1 MEEAKRVAVITGVS
15 SGIGAATAVRL
26 AAEGFEIVGGA
37 RRIGRAAEIVEPL
50 GGRAFELDVTDPRSV
65 ADFARNVERA
75 DVLVNNAG
83 KAAGMDT
90 LAELSDDRARDM
102 FETNVLG
109 VITVTREFLP
119 LLERSGGHVVN
130 VGSTSGLEVYPGGGG
145 YTATKHALR
154 ALTKTLRLELVGKPI
169 RITEVMP
176 GLVETEFAKV
186 RFEGN
191 EDRAAKVYEGITP
204 LTPDDVADCI
214 AWAVTRPP
222 HVDIDEIVAR
232 PVAQATSTIVARRRQ
247 DDEATN

>member
-1 MEEAKRVAVITGVS
+1 MEDIKRVAVVTGAS
-15 SGIGAATAVRL
+15 SGIGAATAIRL
-26 AAEGFEIVGGA
+26 AAEGFHIVAGA
-37 RRIGRAAEIVEPL
+37 RRVERAAEVVEPV
-50 GGRAFELDVTDPRSV
+50 GGEAYALDVTDPRSV
-65 ADFARNVERA
+65 DSFASQLDRV

-83 KAAGMDT
+83 KARGMEG
-90 LAELSDDRARDM
+90 LAELSDEHAREM

-109 VITVTREFLP
+109 VISMTRALLP
-119 LLERSGGHVVN
+119 ALEISGGHVVN

-169 RITEVMP
+169 RVTEVMP

-191 EDRAAKVYEGITP
+191 EARAAKVYEGIETLKP
-204 LTPDDVADCI
+204 EDIADCI

-222 HVDIDEIVAR
+222 HVDIDEIVVR
-232 PVAQATSTIVARRRQ
+232 PVAQASATVIARRPT
-247 DDEATN
+247 E